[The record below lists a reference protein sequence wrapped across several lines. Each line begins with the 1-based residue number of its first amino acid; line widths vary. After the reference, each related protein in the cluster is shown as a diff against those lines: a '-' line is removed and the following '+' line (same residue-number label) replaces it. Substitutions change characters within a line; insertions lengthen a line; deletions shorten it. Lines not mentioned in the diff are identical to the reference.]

1 VDIYNDS
8 VVEAVLTVGSK
19 FCKPNRT
26 KRRNKISEP
35 TIKLMEERSKLI
47 VQSSEDAHRCRQL
60 CKQISRSLTHD
71 VRRFN
76 TERIEEAIERNKGSK
91 VFARDLSLGQSLLTK
106 LKTEDDRVILSRP
119 ELMAEIE
126 NFYGQLYT
134 TSRAPVTKASDPRT
148 KLTRHYTEDIPDV
161 SLY

>member
-1 VDIYNDS
+1 
-8 VVEAVLTVGSK
+8 
-19 FCKPNRT
+19 
-26 KRRNKISEP
+26 
-35 TIKLMEERSKLI
+35 
-47 VQSSEDAHRCRQL
+47 VQSSEDAQRCRQL

-76 TERIEEAIERNKGSK
+76 TERIKEAIERNKGSK

-106 LKTEDDRVILSRP
+106 LKTEDGRVISSRP

-126 NFYGQLYT
+126 NFYGQLYA
-134 TSRAPVTKASDPRT
+134 TSRAPVTKASDPRA

-161 SLY
+161 SLYEVAVALKQLKNNKAPGEDGVTAELLKAGGRHTRR